1 MLEFIHR
8 LGGIQMKRKVY
19 DQLLEWKKNNN
30 GKTAVLIEGARRIGK
45 SYIAL
50 EFAKN
55 NYKSYVLIDFFKEK
69 NEIKNLFYDYLDDL
83 DKLFL
88 YLSEYY
94 NVELYERNT
103 VFIFD
108 EIQFCTRA
116 RAAIKYLVAD
126 GRYDFIETGSLI
138 SIKKNV
144 KDILI
149 PSEEECIKMYPMDF
163 EEFLWAMGRDTLMD
177 FVRKYYDDRKS
188 MGPAMHRK
196 MMDYL
201 KEYMIVG
208 GMPQVVLEYI
218 NTKNFAKADKIKRD
232 ILKLYRDDI
241 RKHADELNLK
251 VEKIYD
257 TIPAQLQKHEKR
269 FNLANL
275 NENARYRDYEG
286 AFYWLQDAGLIN
298 IAYNTTEPNIG
309 LGQRLDSNSLK
320 CYFLDTGLLLAM
332 TFNEREIV
340 SEEIYKKI
348 LFDKLTFNNGMLME
362 NLVAQ
367 MLVASGHKLYFF
379 SKNNRDDSSD
389 TMEIDFLLSKRSIT
403 SRRNIIPIEVKSG
416 KNYTYSSLN
425 KLYDKYKDYLDYA
438 IILHTSDLK
447 IENNILYLPLYMT
460 ILL

>member
-8 LGGIQMKRKVY
+8 LGGILMKRKVY
-19 DQLLEWKKNNN
+19 NQLLEWKKNSN

-69 NEIKNLFYDYLDDL
+69 DEIKNLFYDYLDDL

-108 EIQFCTRA
+108 EIQFCPRA

-177 FVRKYYDDRKS
+177 FVRKYYDERKS

-218 NTKNFAKADKIKRD
+218 NTKNFAKTDKIKRD

-251 VEKIYD
+251 VEQIYD

-269 FNLANL
+269 FNLAVL
-275 NENARYRDYEG
+275 SENARYRDYEG

-379 SKNNRDDSSD
+379 SKNNRDDSSN

>member
-1 MLEFIHR
+1 
-8 LGGIQMKRKVY
+8 MKRKVY
-19 DQLLEWKKNNN
+19 NQLLEWKKNSN

-69 NEIKNLFYDYLDDL
+69 DEIKNLFYDYLDDL

-108 EIQFCTRA
+108 EIQFCPRA

-126 GRYDFIETGSLI
+126 GRYDFVETGSLI

-177 FVRKYYDDRKS
+177 FVRKYYDERKS

-218 NTKNFAKADKIKRD
+218 NTKNFAKTDKIKRD

-251 VEKIYD
+251 VEQIYD

-269 FNLANL
+269 FNLADL
-275 NENARYRDYEG
+275 SENARYRDYEG

-379 SKNNRDDSSD
+379 SKNNRDDSSN